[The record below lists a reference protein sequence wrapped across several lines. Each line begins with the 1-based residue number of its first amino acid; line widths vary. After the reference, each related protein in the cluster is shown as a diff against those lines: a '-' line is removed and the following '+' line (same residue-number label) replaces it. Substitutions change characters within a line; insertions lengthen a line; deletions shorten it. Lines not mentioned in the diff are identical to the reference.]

1 MTYSEQEL
9 IFMDL
14 SSRLPYGVH
23 VNISNKDDKKG
34 KDCLVT
40 SLNKRHV
47 NGTYS
52 FNENSIKPYLRPL
65 SKMTHQE
72 CIALSMLLPR
82 YISIEKGEITVDSY
96 KILPEHIRI
105 INDFY
110 NRHHLDFRDL
120 IKDGLALE
128 ATSQYYIP

>member
-1 MTYSEQEL
+1 MTYNEQEL
-9 IFMDL
+9 IFRDL

-47 NGTYS
+47 NDTYS
-52 FNENSIKPYLRPL
+52 FNENTIKPYLRPL

-72 CIALSMLLPR
+72 CLSLSRLLPK
-82 YISIEKGEITVDSY
+82 YISIDKGEITVDSY
-96 KILPEHIRI
+96 KILPEHVET

-110 NRHHLDFRDL
+110 NRHHLDFRGL
-120 IKDGLALE
+120 IRDNLALE
-128 ATSQYYIP
+128 ATTQYYIP